1 MILILMNLIFKT
13 MTFPAC
19 NALVRG
25 YAYVEEELEGEETKS
40 VFAKYQVNFAYVISL
55 DDHLGLTQPS
65 ST

>member
-25 YAYVEEELEGEETKS
+25 YAYVEEEGEETKS